1 MEEKRS
7 PKKSL
12 FYNIMIAIVLM
23 LLFQAFIMPLFSQ
36 VRVNEVRYSDFLAM
50 LEEGTVRGSPRWIRR
65 ATPSS
70 LPPRTRRETSCI
82 FARGCG
88 RTRN

>member
-50 LEEGTVRGSPRWIRR
+50 LEEGT
-65 ATPSS
+65 
-70 LPPRTRRETSCI
+70 
-82 FARGCG
+82 
-88 RTRN
+88 